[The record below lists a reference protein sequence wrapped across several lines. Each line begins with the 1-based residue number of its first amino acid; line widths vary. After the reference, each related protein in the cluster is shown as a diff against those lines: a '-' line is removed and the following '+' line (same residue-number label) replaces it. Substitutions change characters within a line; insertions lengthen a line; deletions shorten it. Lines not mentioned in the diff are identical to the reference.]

1 MQQFDIKISRSRI
14 TFILSILILHIC
26 LDLSY
31 YFVIAPNFSYA
42 GFNLNPDLLKFI
54 ESVFLTVLIAAIL
67 PWRIKKPSDFLIN
80 LLFMFPVLPTL
91 SFYWLGSAERVYT
104 YMLVV
109 SFIIISIIIRIVPIV
124 KLSRLKGGK
133 RIGLAVSFIGVVVVL
148 VFLLYRGGLRFFNLS
163 ILNVYSFRRE
173 VGAVINVGLFS
184 YINTWA
190 FKVLNPA
197 LISWSL
203 YQRRY
208 GLFVLFTG
216 LQVIFFGISSHKSVL
231 FYPLVI
237 IAVFILM
244 RRFEKVHIFP
254 LALSGAIAVTAL
266 IALIFKQMLP
276 ASLLIRRVLFVP
288 AQLNYAYYDFFSSK
302 GFVYM
307 SNSILSS
314 FIDYPFAYP
323 PPQMI
328 SLHLQGHIN
337 TWMNNGFLATSYMHF
352 GFWGMIIFSFIV
364 GFLLAIVDSLSK
376 DRLPLWFSI
385 SLVVV
390 PFFSLFTSADLTTA
404 LLTHGLGLSLL
415 ILWLFSARFT
425 LAEGR
430 DELSAQQG

>member
-1 MQQFDIKISRSRI
+1 MEQLNIRLSRNRI
-14 TFILSILILHIC
+14 TFIIFIIILHLS

-31 YFVIAPNFSYA
+31 YFVISPQYA
-42 GFNLNPDLLKFI
+42 YEGFTLNPDMLKLV
-54 ESVFLTVLIAAIL
+54 ESVFFTVLIASIL
-67 PWRIKKPSDFLIN
+67 PWKLKKPSDFLIN
-80 LLFMFPVLPTL
+80 FLFMFPVLPTL
-91 SFYWLGSAERVYT
+91 SLYWLRGDSRVYT
-104 YMLVV
+104 YMLIA
-109 SFIIISIIIRIVPIV
+109 SFILINTIIRITPII

-133 RIGLAVSFIGVVVVL
+133 QIALIASFIGVLIVF
-148 VFLLYRGGLRFFNLS
+148 VFLLRSGGLRFFNLNL
-163 ILNVYSFRRE
+163 LNVYNFRRE

-190 FKVLNPA
+190 YKVLNPA

-203 YQRRY
+203 YRRRY

-231 FYPLVI
+231 FYPLMI

-254 LALSGAIAVTAL
+254 LALSGAIAFTAL
-266 IALIFKQMLP
+266 IALIFKQILP
-276 ASLLIRRVLFVP
+276 ASLLTRRVLFVP
-288 AQLNYAYYDFFSSK
+288 AQLNYAYYDFFSSE

-328 SLHLQGHIN
+328 SLYLQGHTN

-352 GFWGMIIFSFIV
+352 GFSGMIIFSFIV
-364 GFLLAIVDSLSK
+364 GFLLDIVDSLSK

-390 PFFSLFTSADLTTA
+390 PFLSLFTSADLTTA
-404 LLTHGLGLSLL
+404 LLTHGLGLSLV
-415 ILWLFSARFT
+415 ILWLFSSRST
-425 LAEGR
+425 SVEGR
-430 DELSAQQG
+430 DKPSVQ

>member
-1 MQQFDIKISRSRI
+1 MQQFDIRLSCSRI
-14 TFILSILILHIC
+14 TFILSIIILHVS

-31 YFVIAPNFSYA
+31 YFVIAPHYA
-42 GFNLNPDLLKFI
+42 YMGFTLNPDILKLV
-54 ESVFLTVLIAAIL
+54 ESIFFTVLIAAIL

-80 LLFMFPVLPTL
+80 FLFMFPVLPTL
-91 SFYWLGSAERVYT
+91 SLYWLRSDNRVYT

-109 SFIIISIIIRIVPIV
+109 SFIIINIIIKIAPIV
-124 KLSRLKGGK
+124 KLSRLKAGK
-133 RIGLAVSFIGVVVVL
+133 QIGLAVSFIGVVIVL
-148 VFLLYRGGLRFFNLS
+148 AFLLYRGGLRFFNLNL
-163 ILNVYSFRRE
+163 LNVYSFRRE

-190 FKVLNPA
+190 YKVLNPT

-208 GLFVLFTG
+208 DLFALFTG

-237 IAVFILM
+237 VAVFILL
-244 RRFEKVHIFP
+244 RRFKKVHIFP

-266 IALIFKQMLP
+266 IAIIFKQILP

-288 AQLNYAYYDFFSSK
+288 AHLNYAYYGFFSK
-302 GFVYM
+302 EGFVYM
-307 SNSILSS
+307 SNSVLSS

-328 SLHLQGHIN
+328 SLYLQGHTN

-364 GFLLAIVDSLSK
+364 GFLLDIVDSLSK

-404 LLTHGLGLSLL
+404 LLTHGLGLSLV
-415 ILWLFSARFT
+415 ILWLFSSRST
-425 LAEGR
+425 LVEGR
-430 DELSAQQG
+430 DKLSVQ